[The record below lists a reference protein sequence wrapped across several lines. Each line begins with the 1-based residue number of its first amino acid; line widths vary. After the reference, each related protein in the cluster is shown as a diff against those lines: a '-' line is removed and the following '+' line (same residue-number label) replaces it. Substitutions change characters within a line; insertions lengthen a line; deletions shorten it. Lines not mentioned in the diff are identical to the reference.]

1 MQSIHIFLD
10 IAKFADF
17 QWKVADVSRT
27 QGVRHVI
34 YMFFGFF
41 LREGITV
48 PSFITVEYLW
58 QILGRGGSFLPPPFR
73 EQPRKSLSWIGLMF
87 SFPKQ
92 LQIFRI
98 EASKKRH
105 SFALSIHFYSPLSSW
120 TCTVLKFSA
129 YMPNSIIKIHFKNF
143 DENLP
148 EKLGKILMQT

>member
-58 QILGRGGSFLPPPFR
+58 QILGRGGELSATPLPWAAPKKPILNRVNAFIPKIVADCPDWGFKKETQFCSVNTFLYSSFFLNLHGP
-73 EQPRKSLSWIGLMF
+73 EIF
-87 SFPKQ
+87 SVH
-92 LQIFRI
+92 
-98 EASKKRH
+98 A
-105 SFALSIHFYSPLSSW
+105 
-120 TCTVLKFSA
+120 
-129 YMPNSIIKIHFKNF
+129 
-143 DENLP
+143 
-148 EKLGKILMQT
+148 KLYY